1 MNIVVVRK
9 FFSNPNPGDSSE
21 QGWERIRETFD
32 AVAPRVI
39 LGLGV
44 IGTATVMLRNYNPT
58 KDNALSLVDDIK
70 RQLSPSDI
78 QHSSTTSIKLAMLDK
93 KGTYV
98 SRPTLESTITSI
110 VNRQEPTEK
119 YFVVYGPKGVGKSVL
134 IDKCVQGKKGVVKV
148 LISSVFEKKDILQ
161 VLSTKLMGAGAAA
174 INEEEMINALNNAK
188 VETNI

>member
-1 MNIVVVRK
+1 MKINPCFFFSVPGFVGLLHLITNEKKYWYYGKHKKKVKMKKCSRRSLLSLGTYIAEIACCHSSEIMLRSGRRCLNIVVVRK

-93 KGTYV
+93 KGTKE
-98 SRPTLESTITSI
+98 SCNTLE
-110 VNRQEPTEK
+110 
-119 YFVVYGPKGVGKSVL
+119 
-134 IDKCVQGKKGVVKV
+134 
-148 LISSVFEKKDILQ
+148 
-161 VLSTKLMGAGAAA
+161 A
-174 INEEEMINALNNAK
+174 
-188 VETNI
+188 